1 MAVTR
6 AIELRTEIPGPR
18 SREITERK
26 ERVVADP
33 LGLYLPI
40 VIADGRGATVTDVDG
55 NSFVDFAGGVG
66 CLNVGHAHP
75 RVVAA
80 VQEQAAR
87 FFHTDFTIVPY
98 EIYVEYAER
107 LTALAPFS
115 GPTKAAF
122 FNAGTEAVEN
132 AVKFARGYTRRPAVI
147 GFEGAFHGRTLLSLT
162 LTSKTHPYKAG
173 LGPFAPEV
181 YRVPFPDE
189 YRGIT
194 ARDALEALERA
205 LSTQVAAETVAAVV
219 VEPVQGE
226 GGFIPAPPAFLEGL
240 RAICHR
246 EGILLV
252 VDEVQSGFG
261 RTGRMFA
268 VEHYGVEPD
277 LITVAKSMAAGLPL
291 SAVVGKAE
299 IMDSLW
305 DNAVGGTYVG
315 NPVALAAAVAVL
327 DVFEE
332 EGLVERAQHI
342 GDTIRG
348 RMLAWQERFD
358 AIGDV
363 RGLGAML
370 AVEYVEDRG
379 TKEPAP
385 GIASRVAE
393 EAAVRG
399 LLLLKAGIHSNCNR
413 VLCPLV
419 ITDAELEEGL
429 GAWRAALEVE
439 LAMAEGVALADGH
452 GLVHRDVKPQN
463 VLLNREGEI
472 KVTDFGIARSLHMDH
487 GVTQTG
493 TVLGTGEYLAPEQAS
508 GKPVSAA
515 TDVYSL
521 GVVLWELLAGDVP
534 FVGENFVAVALR
546 HVNEPAPSLHERRP
560 DVSPRLDAAVARAL
574 AKDPAHRFPS
584 MTAFAQEL
592 RACLAEVEGDAPS
605 PPDDD
610 PAMTLVTPPTPARR
624 AERPRTRSR
633 RRPFVW
639 VFLALVAAGAA
650 FAAVFF
656 VGGAGHHSGGPGGG
670 GGPSGSAVQ

>member
-6 AIELRTEIPGPR
+6 AIDLRTEVPGPR
-18 SREITERK
+18 SREITDRK

-40 VIADGRGATVTDVDG
+40 VIAEGRGATVTDVDG
-55 NSFVDFAGGVG
+55 NSFVDFTGGVG

-107 LTALAPFS
+107 LTAIAPFS
-115 GPTKAAF
+115 GPCKAAF

-147 GFEGAFHGRTLLSLT
+147 GFAGAFHGRTLLSLT

-194 ARDALEALERA
+194 ARNALDALERA
-205 LSTQVAAETVAAVV
+205 LSTQVAAETVAAIV
-219 VEPVQGE
+219 VEPILGE
-226 GGFIPAPPAFLEGL
+226 GGFTVAPAEFMEGL
-240 RAICHR
+240 RAICDR

-252 VDEVQSGFG
+252 VDEVQTGFG

-268 VEHYGVEPD
+268 IEHSGIEPD
-277 LITVAKSMAAGLPL
+277 LMTLAKSIAAGIPL

-305 DNAVGGTYVG
+305 NNAVGGTYVG
-315 NPVALAAAVAVL
+315 NPIALAAAVAVL

-332 EGLVERAQHI
+332 ERLVERAQRI
-342 GDTIRG
+342 GETIRA
-348 RMLAWQERFD
+348 RMLAWQERFA

-363 RGLGAML
+363 RGVGAML
-370 AVEYVEDRG
+370 AVEYVEDRE

-393 EAAVRG
+393 EAALRG
-399 LLLLKAGIHSNCNR
+399 LLLMTAGINSNCNR

-419 ITDAELEEGL
+419 ISDAELE
-429 GAWRAALEVE
+429 AALAAWEEALEAV
-439 LAMAEGVALADGH
+439 LA
-452 GLVHRDVKPQN
+452 
-463 VLLNREGEI
+463 
-472 KVTDFGIARSLHMDH
+472 
-487 GVTQTG
+487 
-493 TVLGTGEYLAPEQAS
+493 
-508 GKPVSAA
+508 
-515 TDVYSL
+515 
-521 GVVLWELLAGDVP
+521 
-534 FVGENFVAVALR
+534 
-546 HVNEPAPSLHERRP
+546 
-560 DVSPRLDAAVARAL
+560 
-574 AKDPAHRFPS
+574 
-584 MTAFAQEL
+584 
-592 RACLAEVEGDAPS
+592 
-605 PPDDD
+605 
-610 PAMTLVTPPTPARR
+610 
-624 AERPRTRSR
+624 
-633 RRPFVW
+633 
-639 VFLALVAAGAA
+639 
-650 FAAVFF
+650 
-656 VGGAGHHSGGPGGG
+656 
-670 GGPSGSAVQ
+670 

>member
-40 VIADGRGATVTDVDG
+40 VIAEGRGATVTDADG
-55 NSFVDFAGGVG
+55 NSFIDFAGGVG

-87 FFHTDFTIVPY
+87 FLHTDFTIVPY

-107 LTALAPFS
+107 LTAVVPFS

-181 YRVPFPDE
+181 YRVPFPNE
-189 YRGIT
+189 YRGIG
-194 ARDALEALERA
+194 AADALEALEGA

-219 VEPVQGE
+219 VEPVLGE
-226 GGFIPAPPAFLEGL
+226 GGFVPASREFMEGL
-240 RAICHR
+240 RAICDR

-252 VDEVQSGFG
+252 VDEVQTGFG
-261 RTGRMFA
+261 RTGRLFA
-268 VEHYGVEPD
+268 LEHFGVEPD
-277 LITVAKSMAAGLPL
+277 LMTLAKSIAGGLPL

-332 EGLVERAQHI
+332 EGLVERAQRI
-342 GDTIRG
+342 GETMRT
-348 RMLAWQERFD
+348 RMLAWQERFG

-370 AVEYVEDRG
+370 AVEYVEDRE

-393 EAAVRG
+393 EAATRG
-399 LLLLKAGIHSNCNR
+399 LLLLNAGVHSNCNR

-429 GAWRAALEVE
+429 GAWEEALEAV
-439 LAMAEGVALADGH
+439 LA
-452 GLVHRDVKPQN
+452 
-463 VLLNREGEI
+463 
-472 KVTDFGIARSLHMDH
+472 
-487 GVTQTG
+487 
-493 TVLGTGEYLAPEQAS
+493 
-508 GKPVSAA
+508 
-515 TDVYSL
+515 
-521 GVVLWELLAGDVP
+521 
-534 FVGENFVAVALR
+534 
-546 HVNEPAPSLHERRP
+546 
-560 DVSPRLDAAVARAL
+560 
-574 AKDPAHRFPS
+574 
-584 MTAFAQEL
+584 
-592 RACLAEVEGDAPS
+592 
-605 PPDDD
+605 
-610 PAMTLVTPPTPARR
+610 
-624 AERPRTRSR
+624 
-633 RRPFVW
+633 
-639 VFLALVAAGAA
+639 
-650 FAAVFF
+650 
-656 VGGAGHHSGGPGGG
+656 
-670 GGPSGSAVQ
+670 